1 MRIRFSKT
9 GEMRCL
15 SHNELM
21 TAIFRALRRA
31 QIPVAYTTGF
41 HPHPKISFGPAL
53 AAGVEGL
60 NEYFDIE
67 LTALLDTS
75 DFLKIMNACLP
86 DGLKVHRACLIS
98 PEERSL
104 NDLISRYEYEV
115 RQEQGQFQS
124 PIFRA
129 ICRHPSHGGGGRD
142 YRQYP

>member
-1 MRIRFSKT
+1 MFVTTADKMQDKAEGKRPRADVRGKTTCLPNKDVHKINVATRMRIKFSKT

-60 NEYFDIE
+60 SEYFDIE

-75 DFLKIMNACLP
+75 DFLKIMNECLP
-86 DGLKVHRACLIS
+86 DGLKVHRALIF
-98 PEERSL
+98 PEDAL
-104 NDLISRYEYEV
+104 
-115 RQEQGQFQS
+115 
-124 PIFRA
+124 
-129 ICRHPSHGGGGRD
+129 
-142 YRQYP
+142 